1 MINQE
6 PKNTSAP
13 PAIDENLAKL
23 RERIQN
29 LLGEEAVFELNGKLP
44 AFRIPSKSIRS
55 ACLKLKQDGFDYLLF
70 VTAVD
75 YPQQNKI
82 EIVYMLCSYSD
93 PREIA
98 LVTDVDRS
106 NPEIET
112 VSDIWSG
119 ANWHERE
126 VYDLFGVKFIN
137 HPFLRRILLD
147 DSWEGYP
154 LRKDYVDKVHN
165 VVKRPY

>member
-1 MINQE
+1 MNQE
-6 PKNTSAP
+6 TKNVTAP
-13 PAIDENLAKL
+13 PAIDENLEKL
-23 RERIQN
+23 RTQIQT
-29 LLGEEAVFELNGKLP
+29 LLGDEAVFELNGKLP
-44 AFRIPSKSIRS
+44 AFRIPAKSIHS
-55 ACLKLKQDGFDYLLF
+55 ACKKLKENGFDFLLF

-75 YPQQNKI
+75 YPQENKI
-82 EIVYMLCSYSD
+82 EMVYMIGNYSD
-93 PREIA
+93 QRQLA
-98 LVTDVDRS
+98 LVADIDRA

-112 VSDIWSG
+112 VCDIWAG

-147 DSWEGYP
+147 DTWEGHP